1 MHTCVCPSNDPS
13 PHPTPPS
20 SSVILTNSHLGGTR
34 KYSTDLIFAISV
46 IALVVDFNYNL
57 CLRMVTVGREL
68 NLIKVGIA
76 FDSGGIAPI
85 GAMSLRCV
93 ADHNTRP
100 YPKNPRKVLSS
111 CFCGSLT
118 WSDLARTTLYVKGLQ
133 VTRKMA
139 RRYCSH
145 TYSPL
150 VLTFDFRS
158 RSKAWTLRKIS
169 GIRRL

>member
-1 MHTCVCPSNDPS
+1 MSLGPVSYISFRNDEVLTQLPCLRCESCRRLDSLQLPKPSRSVNLAFQFLNTSMHTCVCPSNDPS

-57 CLRMVTVGREL
+57 CLRMVTVEREL

-93 ADHNTRP
+93 ADHNTRQ

-111 CFCGSLT
+111 CFCGS
-118 WSDLARTTLYVKGLQ
+118 
-133 VTRKMA
+133 
-139 RRYCSH
+139 H
-145 TYSPL
+145 T
-150 VLTFDFRS
+150 
-158 RSKAWTLRKIS
+158 
-169 GIRRL
+169 